1 MDAVLIA
8 ALNGLVIGLTLALV
22 ASGLA
27 LIFGVMDI
35 VNFAHGELYMLGGYF
50 AWLGVTFSGSF
61 AIGLL
66 TAVVGMAVVGTIAL
80 SVTLGPLLA
89 RHPLHT
95 ALATLGLG
103 MILRESALR
112 VFGGDAKVVNTPFDT
127 SVRVFGLGYPL
138 YRLAVI
144 AIGVMLI
151 GTVWLYLRR
160 GRYGLWIRAVAQ
172 DRDMASALGVNLPAV
187 YAIVFGAG
195 SAMAGVGGALL
206 APITNVYHTVGLEML
221 LPAFVVVVAG
231 GMGNLQG
238 AAIISVVLGEIESL
252 GSLVI
257 KPTAAR
263 TRSFVLLIVL
273 LLVRRRGVDR

>member
-1 MDAVLIA
+1 MDAVLVA

-22 ASGLA
+22 ASGLS

-50 AWLGVTFSGSF
+50 AWLGIVLSGSF
-61 AIGLL
+61 SVGLLCAIGGLAL
-66 TAVVGMAVVGTIAL
+66 VGTVAL
-80 SVTLGPLLA
+80 SLSLGPLLA
-89 RHPLHT
+89 RAPLHT
-95 ALATLGLG
+95 ALATLGLS

-112 VFGGDAKVVNTPFDT
+112 VFGGDAKVVETPFET
-127 SVRVFGLGYPL
+127 SVRVVGIDYPL

-144 AIGVMLI
+144 AIGVALI
-151 GTVWLYLRR
+151 AAVWLYLRR

-172 DRDMASALGVNLPAV
+172 DRDMASVLGVKLPVV
-187 YAIVFGAG
+187 YTIVFAAG

-206 APITNVYHTVGLEML
+206 APITNVYPTVGLEML

-238 AAIISVVLGEIESL
+238 AAVISLLLGEIESL
-252 GSLVI
+252 GSLVV
-257 KPTAAR
+257 KPTLAR
-263 TRSFVLLIVL
+263 TMTFVLLIVL
-273 LLVRRRGVDR
+273 LLARRRGATR

>member
-1 MDAVLIA
+1 VDAVLVA

-22 ASGLA
+22 ASGLS

-35 VNFAHGELYMLGGYF
+35 VNFAHGDLYMLGGYF
-50 AWLGVTFSGSF
+50 AWLGVVFSGSF
-61 AIGLL
+61 AIGLV
-66 TAVVGMAVVGTIAL
+66 TAIVGMAVVGTLAL
-80 SVTLGPLLA
+80 SLALGPLLA

-103 MILRESALR
+103 MMLRESALR
-112 VFGGDAKVVNTPFDT
+112 VFGGDAKVVQTPFET
-127 SVRVFGLGYPL
+127 SVRVFGIDYPL

-144 AIGVMLI
+144 ALGVALI
-151 GTVWLYLRR
+151 AAVWLYLRR

-172 DRDMASALGVNLPAV
+172 DRDMASTLGVNLPIV
-187 YAIVFGAG
+187 YAIVFAAG

-238 AAIISVVLGEIESL
+238 AAIVSLVLGEIESL

-257 KPTAAR
+257 RPTAAR
-263 TRSFVLLIVL
+263 TLSFVLLIVL
-273 LLVRRRGVDR
+273 LLTRRRGGVR

>member
-1 MDAVLIA
+1 M
-8 ALNGLVIGLTLALV
+8 
-22 ASGLA
+22 
-27 LIFGVMDI
+27 
-35 VNFAHGELYMLGGYF
+35 
-50 AWLGVTFSGSF
+50 
-61 AIGLL
+61 
-66 TAVVGMAVVGTIAL
+66 
-80 SVTLGPLLA
+80 
-89 RHPLHT
+89 
-95 ALATLGLG
+95 
-103 MILRESALR
+103 
-112 VFGGDAKVVNTPFDT
+112 VNTPFDT
-127 SVRVFGLGYPL
+127 SVRVFRLGYPL

-206 APITNVYHTVGLEML
+206 APITNVHHTVGLEML

-231 GMGNLQG
+231 GMGTLQG
-238 AAIISVVLGEIESL
+238 AAIVSVVLGEIESL

-263 TRSFVLLIVL
+263 TLSFVLLIVL